1 MTQPNFP
8 DTAPVLAEATALAPI
23 AALAYQPSFE
33 QLEEDEAETTREM
46 VETMRKISQTVHQDE
61 GHAYRSVHA
70 KSHGLLRGEIEVLQG
85 LPDVLAQGAF
95 AKPGVRPLVMRL
107 SSTPGDLL
115 DDKVSTPRGLSIKI
129 VGVEGARLPGSEG
142 DVTQDF
148 VMINGPAF
156 SAPTAKKFLGNLK
169 LLAGTTDK
177 APGAKN
183 VLATA
188 LRGLESLIEKVGGES
203 AMLKSLGGHP
213 ATNPL
218 GETYYT
224 QVPVLYGPYMAK
236 LSIAPLSPELTALKD
251 APVDLGASPDA
262 LREAVVRHFH
272 TQGGVWELRVQ
283 LCVNL
288 ETMPIEDASVVWP
301 EDTSAFVAVARIN
314 VPPQPAWSEDRVRA
328 VNDGMAFSPWHGL
341 AAHRPI
347 GSIMRVRKAAY
358 EMASRFRSEHNPVK
372 VSEPRELGHL

>member
-8 DTAPVLAEATALAPI
+8 ETAPVLAEASPHAPLAP
-23 AALAYQPSFE
+23 LVYEPSFE
-33 QLEEDEAETTREM
+33 QPEEDEAETTREM
-46 VETMRKISQTVHQDE
+46 VETLRKISETVHKDE

-85 LPDVLAQGAF
+85 LPAVLAQGAF
-95 AKPGVRPLVMRL
+95 AHPGIRPVVMRL

-115 DDKVSTPRGLSIKI
+115 DDKVSTPRGLALKI
-129 VGVEGARLPGSEG
+129 IGVEGVRLPGSEG
-142 DVTQDF
+142 DTTQDF

-156 SAPTAKKFLGNLK
+156 STPTAKKFLGSLK

-183 VLATA
+183 VLSAA
-188 LRGLESLIEKVGGES
+188 LRGLESLIEKAGGES

-224 QVPVLYGPYMAK
+224 QVPMLYGPYMAK
-236 LSIAPLSPELTALKD
+236 LSLAPVSAELTALKD
-251 APVDLGASPDA
+251 APVDLSNPDA
-262 LREAVVRHFH
+262 LREAVARHFQ
-272 TQGGVWELRVQ
+272 TRGGTWELRVQ
-283 LCVNL
+283 LCVDL
-288 ETMPIEDASVVWP
+288 ETMPIEDAPVVWP
-301 EDTSAFVAVARIN
+301 EDTSPYVTVARIS
-314 VPPQPAWSEDRVRA
+314 VSPQPAWSEDRVRA

-358 EMASRFRSEHNPVK
+358 EMAARFRSEHNPVK
-372 VSEPRELGHL
+372 VSEPRELGNL